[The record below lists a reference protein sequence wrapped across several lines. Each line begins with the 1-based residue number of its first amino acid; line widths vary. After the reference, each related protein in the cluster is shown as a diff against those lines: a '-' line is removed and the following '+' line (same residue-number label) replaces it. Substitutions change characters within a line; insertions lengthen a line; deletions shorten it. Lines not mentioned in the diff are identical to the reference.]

1 MYAWANDALME
12 ILVEKLHMRE
22 GFLAVK
28 HFFFGDCGD
37 LIVHF
42 LDLAKDELKKSK
54 WLCFFGFIVGV
65 FGGFWSIFCYF

>member
-42 LDLAKDELKKSK
+42 LDLAKDELKKSN
-54 WLCFFGFIVGV
+54 WFCFFGFIVGI